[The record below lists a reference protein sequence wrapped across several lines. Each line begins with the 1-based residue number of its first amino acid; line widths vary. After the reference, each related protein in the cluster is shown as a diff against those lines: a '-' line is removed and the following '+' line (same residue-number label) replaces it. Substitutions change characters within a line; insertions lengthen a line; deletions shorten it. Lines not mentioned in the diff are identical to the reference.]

1 MKKITI
7 FFLVIAANLSL
18 FTACKRMG
26 NDYTYISKAPVVSA
40 SGITSDTLKGTLK
53 GTLVAGKT
61 YYMDSAVTINA
72 GDTLFIQSGVTINVI
87 NPYAFIHVMGT
98 FISLGTATAP
108 IWITVPGLTGSNKQD
123 NVSAATTPS
132 TDSAFTSARN
142 WCGIACDTS
151 CHLCVI
157 KWTHIEFAGHN
168 YNIAPI
174 VGLKSPSWP
183 VYFSSVNGYMIV
195 EDSWFYG
202 NVDDCIRFA
211 SGKICVMRN
220 TFEKN
225 GYTSGDCLNAKQ
237 GTVGIMAYN
246 LFVGTCTNG
255 TKASNKGAST
265 TDPECQIDVYNNT
278 YINGG
283 WRQSSTAHGANI
295 DYEQN
300 ARGQAYNNL
309 IVNCK
314 VGFRVVSNPVADTA
328 NLFYGNTYNYGDS
341 ISIVDQF
348 YPPGNVTI
356 PQSTDFPNPSTY
368 LPGGYTLGAIYSADA
383 LAEQNN
389 PMFVNYPLPC
399 PSGYVIDYI
408 GVGNANPYNFHLQT
422 GSPAIGKGYTGF
434 TPNVVVPIDPV
445 YGATAITPPG
455 ADMGCYQSNG
465 TGNQH

>member
-1 MKKITI
+1 MKKIII
-7 FFLVIAANLSL
+7 FFLVIAANISL
-18 FTACKRMG
+18 FTACKRSG
-26 NDYTYISKAPVVSA
+26 HDYTYISKAPVVSA
-40 SGITSDTLKGTLK
+40 TGITSDTLKGTLK

-72 GDTLFIQSGVTINVI
+72 GDTLFMQSGVTINVI

-98 FISLGTATAP
+98 FISLGTAAAP
-108 IWITVPGLTGSNKQD
+108 NWITVPGLTGSNKQD
-123 NVSAATTPS
+123 NVSAATNPS
-132 TDSAFTSARN
+132 SDSAFTSARN

-183 VYFSSVNGYMIV
+183 VYFSNANGFLII

-211 SGKICVMRN
+211 SGKICVMRS

-265 TDPECQIDVYNNT
+265 TDPECQIDMYNNT

-341 ISIVDQF
+341 VSIVDAF

-356 PQSTDFPNPSTY
+356 PQPTDFPNPALY
-368 LPGGYTLGAIYSADA
+368 LPTGYILGATYSADT
-383 LAEQNN
+383 LVEKNN
-389 PMFVNYPLPC
+389 PLFVNYPLPC
-399 PSGYVIDYI
+399 PSGYVINYI
-408 GVGNANPYNFHLQT
+408 GVGDATPYDFHLQP

-434 TPNVVVPIDPV
+434 TPTVVVPIDPV
-445 YGATAITPPG
+445 YGVTEITPPG
-455 ADMGCYQSNG
+455 VDIGCYQSNG
-465 TGNQH
+465 TGNKH